1 KKISNMSVIE
11 VETLAAFE
19 EIIKG
24 NKNVAVDFYATWC
37 GPCKMISPKFE
48 SLSSKYPDVKF
59 IKIDVDKNTWASEKY
74 GISAMPTFLFFK
86 DDARVGECIGA
97 SEEKIIEELER
108 LH

>member
-1 KKISNMSVIE
+1 MPVTE
-11 VETLAAFE
+11 VETFASFDQALKE
-19 EIIKG
+19 NTK
-24 NKNVAVDFYATWC
+24 VAVDFYATWC

-74 GISAMPTFLFFK
+74 GINAMPTFLFFK
-86 DDARVGECIGA
+86 DDARVGEYIGA
-97 SEEKIIEELER
+97 SDEKIIEELER